1 MALAVRVLLS
11 LVLIFGSFEL
21 AGAVVIP
28 STASV
33 QPPAGVAQGLDGFY
47 YNTGVAS
54 IAAAEAVIAG
64 QQPTATF
71 LSTLLDYPNLAGNI
85 VNDSTTLAAFLGA
98 DAASLSG
105 SGGNT
110 LNTSLFLFTG
120 FIRIDPSFDTVAG
133 GTIDVKFALGSD
145 DGMRLRIGEV
155 TVAQYNGARSFGFTT
170 GTASFAAAGYYPVEI
185 IFWENTG
192 STGIEWFSSILVDP
206 AGQRSD
212 APAGTKGIV
221 PTSVLLDPSGT
232 TPVPEPG
239 TLLLLGSGFVGLSG
253 LAWRRNRR
261 K

>member
-11 LVLIFGSFEL
+11 VVLIFCSVQL
-21 AGAVVIP
+21 AEAVLIP
-28 STASV
+28 SSASV
-33 QPPAGVAQGLDGFY
+33 VPPVGVAQGLDGFY

-85 VNDSTTLAAFLGA
+85 VSDSTTLAAFLGA

-120 FIRIDPSFDTVAG
+120 FIQIKDEVGFDAVAG
-133 GTIDVKFALGSD
+133 NNTIDVNFAIGSD
-145 DGMRLRIGEV
+145 DGMRLRIGGV
-155 TVAQYNGARSFGFTT
+155 TVTQKDGNRSFAFST
-170 GTASFAAAGYYPVEI
+170 GTANFEAAGYYSVEI

-192 STGIEWFSSILVDP
+192 SSGIEWFSSIP
-206 AGQRSD
+206 GGPNSG
-212 APAGTKGIV
+212 APTGTVGIV
-221 PTSVLLDPSGT
+221 PTSVLLDPPA
-232 TPVPEPG
+232 PVPEPG

-253 LAWRRNRR
+253 LAWRRNHR

>member
-1 MALAVRVLLS
+1 MALALRFLLS
-11 LVLIFGSFEL
+11 VGLIFCSVQLAEAVLI
-21 AGAVVIP
+21 P
-28 STASV
+28 SSASV
-33 QPPAGVAQGLDGFY
+33 VPPVGVAQGLDGFY

-85 VNDSTTLAAFLGA
+85 VSDSTTLAAFLGA

-120 FIRIDPSFDTVAG
+120 FIKIDAGFDRVDG
-133 GTIDVKFALGSD
+133 GTIDVNFAIGSD
-145 DGMRLRIGEV
+145 DGMRLRIGGV
-155 TVAQYNGARSFGFTT
+155 TVTQKDGNRSFAFST
-170 GTASFAAAGYYPVEI
+170 GTANFEAAGYYSVEI

-192 STGIEWFSSILVDP
+192 SSGIEWFSSIP
-206 AGQRSD
+206 GGPNSG
-212 APAGTKGIV
+212 APTGTVGIV
-221 PTSVLLDPSGT
+221 PTSVLLDPPA
-232 TPVPEPG
+232 PVPEPG